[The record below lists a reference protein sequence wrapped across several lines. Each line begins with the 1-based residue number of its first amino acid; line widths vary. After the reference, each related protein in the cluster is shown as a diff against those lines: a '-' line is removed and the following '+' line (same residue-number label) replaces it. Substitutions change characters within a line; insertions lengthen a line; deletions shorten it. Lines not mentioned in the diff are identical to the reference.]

1 MVEYGCNVAN
11 KFGFMS
17 DDDEFNDPQELIS
30 RVTQLEA
37 EKAAAQ
43 KKAEKLAKQ
52 AATVVPKEQVK
63 SAGKENSKPT
73 GGERGRGGRGGRGRG
88 AGGGP
93 RTPRQEGDF
102 SERFGEQRGERGE
115 RGGRGGPR
123 GRGRGGTFRGRGG
136 NLNSP
141 FTEVAKDTQDHVDE
155 VHTEA
160 PPAEFYGERR
170 GRGGR
175 GNFNGERRGRGGF
188 RGGRQFDRQSGSDRT
203 GVRGV
208 DKKDGHGRGNWGDD
222 KDELAGETEPIA
234 VTEEPEVPREKTAE
248 ELAQEALEAEF
259 AKQKTLKE
267 YIEAQ
272 KKEAPKFNVRKA
284 GEGEE
289 ENFGKLVKL
298 QKEVVVDKEEE
309 EVSIIRREPRE
320 KALHIDIQF
329 AEPNRGFRG
338 DRSDRTPRGRG
349 GRGFGGRGGR
359 GGNRQAPPPHFDS
372 SLDAFPALGSK

>member
-1 MVEYGCNVAN
+1 M
-11 KFGFMS
+11 
-17 DDDEFNDPQELIS
+17 
-30 RVTQLEA
+30 
-37 EKAAAQ
+37 
-43 KKAEKLAKQ
+43 
-52 AATVVPKEQVK
+52 
-63 SAGKENSKPT
+63 
-73 GGERGRGGRGGRGRG
+73 
-88 AGGGP
+88 
-93 RTPRQEGDF
+93 RQEGDF
-102 SERFGEQRGERGE
+102 SERFGENRGE

-123 GRGRGGTFRGRGG
+123 GAGRGRGGPFRGRGG
-136 NLNSP
+136 NVNTSFSEVP
-141 FTEVAKDTQDHVDE
+141 QDAQNIVDDVATESHPV
-155 VHTEA
+155 
-160 PPAEFYGERR
+160 EFQGERR

-175 GNFNGERRGRGGF
+175 GGFIGERRGRGGF

-203 GVRGV
+203 GIRGV

-222 KDELAGETEPIA
+222 KDELAGETDPIVIAEDPEP
-234 VTEEPEVPREKTAE
+234 PREKTEE
-248 ELAQEALEAEF
+248 ELAQEALEAEY

-267 YIEAQ
+267 YIDSQ

-329 AEPNRGFRG
+329 AEPNRAFRG
-338 DRSDRTPRGRG
+338 DRGDRPPRGRG
-349 GRGFGGRGGR
+349 GGRGGGGRGGR
-359 GGNRQAPPPHFDS
+359 GGNRAPPPPHFDS

>member
-17 DDDEFNDPQELIS
+17 DDDEFDDPQELIS

-52 AATVVPKEQVK
+52 AAAAPPKEVAK
-63 SAGKENSKPT
+63 PAGKENSKPA
-73 GGERGRGGRGGRGRG
+73 GGERGRGGRGRGR
-88 AGGGP
+88 AGGP
-93 RTPRQEGDF
+93 RPPRQEGDF
-102 SERFGEQRGERGE
+102 SDRFGENRGE

-123 GRGRGGTFRGRGG
+123 GGGRGRGAPFRGRGG
-136 NLNSP
+136 NANAVSDAP
-141 FTEVAKDTQDHVDE
+141 KEQNNMDE
-155 VHTEA
+155 VPQDSLPVA
-160 PPAEFYGERR
+160 DFQGERR

-175 GNFNGERRGRGGF
+175 GGFNGERRGRGGP

-222 KDELAGETEPIA
+222 KDELVGETEPLA
-234 VTEEPEVPREKTAE
+234 VVEEPEVPREKTAE
-248 ELAQEALEAEF
+248 ELAQEAIEAEI

-289 ENFGKLVKL
+289 ESFGKLVKL
-298 QKEVVVDKEEE
+298 QKEVMVDKEEE

-329 AEPNRGFRG
+329 AEPNRGYRG
-338 DRSDRTPRGRG
+338 DRGDRADRPPRGRG
-349 GRGFGGRGGR
+349 GPRGGGGRGGR
-359 GGNRQAPPPHFDS
+359 GSNRAPAPAHFDS